1 MMTIW
6 DGFRLDADRCF
17 GRDWTVT
24 EAEVQTYDAEI
35 RRAAAA
41 VTQLRETGCGPRAGE
56 QVLFPR
62 LPYLLEEKRLLSD
75 GELRDMDA
83 LAARCRDGFDAVL
96 SVGIGGSYLGNQVLF
111 DACCGPYWNLR
122 TPEERGGRPQV
133 FFAGQTADPEALAS
147 LLQYLRSQ
155 AAKKDGPYRVL
166 TLVISKSGTTIEPSG
181 ALSVLEAELP
191 SFCGEACFAAV
202 TDQKKGRLLETCR
215 EKGWLHFVVPEGIGG
230 RFSVFSQV
238 GIVFAALLGLDYPEF
253 LRGARQTEEACRSE
267 DWRTNPALFL
277 AAVKY
282 IATVRHGVTAE
293 VTMPYGSRLRSLG
306 AWYAQLL
313 GESLGKRATV
323 HGGPAYGGRTPVCAV
338 GTTDMHSLTQ
348 EHQEGQRNKLLQ
360 FIAVDEPAADLT
372 VRLEEGGRPC
382 AVPMSHVL
390 RAALEAN
397 AEALAADR
405 RMSCCLSL
413 RRLDLQHL
421 GGLMYFFF
429 LTIAYEGAM
438 ADIDAYDQPGVEG
451 YKKLLHQDLARY
463 AAPAAEEA

>member
-1 MMTIW
+1 MISIW

-24 EAEVQTYDAEI
+24 EADFEAYDAQI
-35 RRAAAA
+35 RQAAAD
-41 VTQLRETGCGPRAGE
+41 VTRLRETGCGTRAGE
-56 QVLFPR
+56 EVLFPH
-62 LPYLLEEKRLLSD
+62 LPYLLEEKRLITD
-75 GELRDMDA
+75 EELRDMDA
-83 LAARCRDGFDAVL
+83 LAARCRGDFDAVL

-147 LLQYLRSQ
+147 LLRHLRSQ
-155 AAKKDGPYRVL
+155 AEKKDGPYRVL

-191 SFCGEACFAAV
+191 TFCGEACFAAV
-202 TDQKKGRLLETCR
+202 TDQKKGRLLEDCR
-215 EKGWLHFVVPEGIGG
+215 KKGWLHFVVPEGVGG

-238 GIVFAALLGLDYPEF
+238 GIVFAALLDLEYKEF
-253 LRGARQTEEACRSE
+253 LRGAQRTEAACRSE

-293 VTMPYGSRLRSLG
+293 ITMPYSSRLRSLG

-313 GESLGKRATV
+313 GESLGKRETV
-323 HGGPAYGGRTPVCAV
+323 RGGLAYGGRTPVCAV

-382 AVPMSHVL
+382 AVLMSHVL

-397 AEALAADR
+397 AEALASDR
-405 RMSCCLSL
+405 RMSCCLSI

-438 ADIDAYDQPGVEG
+438 AGIDAYDQPGVEG

-463 AAPAAEEA
+463 AAPAAGEA